1 MMSSKEASKRSFILL
16 LLISSLTKI
25 ADLLVSPKTT
35 LPYILAA
42 NGAPSWLI
50 SMLVPVKESGS
61 LIPQWLLKSRV
72 AHRFNN
78 RSALWRIGAFVQGL
92 GTLLLVITIAMFDN
106 LSMAIGVMALLIA
119 MAGGRAICSLTMKDI
134 EAETIEKG
142 QRGKLIG
149 LASSLSGGIT
159 LFSAFI
165 FVLSKQPLTQQIS
178 YSLIIVGG
186 VMFILSLVLSV
197 PLNVAYE
204 SESESPSQPSLIE
217 LIKSE
222 SNLRHIIVS
231 RILLLHSALVVPFI
245 VVNAAT
251 DSNPSSSLPYFVG
264 LAAFASLVSS
274 YIWGIYSD
282 KGALTTLRVASLIC
296 FVAMLIVGLEI
307 ESIPS
312 YSGLVLFFILTLGH
326 AGIRTGR
333 KTYLLDIT
341 DRSTRTGYVAAGNSS
356 VGIGLLILGALYAYA
371 YSIIGTKIV
380 LLMAVIMVI
389 GVLHSYKL
397 ERVK

>member
-1 MMSSKEASKRSFILL
+1 MSPEKNPKKSFTLL
-16 LLISSLTKI
+16 LSISSLTKI
-25 ADLLVSPKTT
+25 ADLLISPKTT
-35 LPYILAA
+35 LPYILSA
-42 NGAPSWLI
+42 NGAPAWLI

-72 AHRFNN
+72 AQRFNN
-78 RSALWRIGAFVQGL
+78 RSALWRIGAVMQGL
-92 GTLLLVITIAMFDN
+92 GSLLLVLTIAMLDN
-106 LSMAIGVMALLIA
+106 LPMAIGVMTLLIA
-119 MAGGRAICSLTMKDI
+119 MAGGRAICSLKMKDI
-134 EAETIEKG
+134 QAETVDKG
-142 QRGKLIG
+142 YRGKLIG

-159 LFSAFI
+159 LFSAFV

-186 VMFILSLVLSV
+186 VMFILSLLLSI

-204 SESESPSQPSLIE
+204 SDNGTHSQLSLIG
-217 LIKSE
+217 LIRLE

-245 VVNAAT
+245 VANAAT

-264 LAAFASLVSS
+264 LSALASLVSS
-274 YIWGIYSD
+274 YIWGIFSD
-282 KGALTTLRVASLIC
+282 KGSLTTLRVASLIC

-341 DRSTRTGYVAAGNSS
+341 DRSTRTGYVAAGNSC

-371 YSIIGTKIV
+371 YSIIGTQIV
-380 LLMAVIMVI
+380 LMMAVIMVI